1 MILGFSRPGPSPTG
15 LLVWRTLIWLQN
27 GCEVLSD
34 RRADSLSRLI
44 RPPSLLIPGIK
55 ATFFFFRSV
64 ALVKAISLR
73 HSFLCVYP
81 IPSSFLEVSDVSTND
96 IRMIITTIM
105 YWFSGSIVA
114 LWVSALPC
122 IIVRTSDGLIAAN
135 ETSWAIIHH
144 PPHFFSLPGWWTML
158 VTFVGIIRL
167 VDEEKRKHKINV
179 LLIAV
184 VLGKHPQNEHI
195 SLLVRD

>member
-15 LLVWRTLIWLQN
+15 LLVWRTLVWLQN

-34 RRADSLSRLI
+34 RRADSLSRQSRL
-44 RPPSLLIPGIK
+44 P
-55 ATFFFFRSV
+55 FVFFRSV

-122 IIVRTSDGLIAAN
+122 IIVRTSDGLIAVN

-158 VTFVGIIRL
+158 ITFVGIIRL
-167 VDEEKRKHKINV
+167 FDEEKRKHKINV